1 MVTVVDGMN
10 FLRDYQEA
18 ASLASRGETLGEE
31 DQRSIT
37 DLLIDQVEFADVIL
51 VSKIDLISSEQ
62 REELLAILR
71 QLNAEA
77 EILPMVMGQ
86 VPLAKILDTG
96 RFDFDRAASAP
107 GWLKELRGEHLP
119 ETEEYGIASMAYRA
133 RRPFHPARFHAF
145 LHNPLKQGRLLRS
158 RASSGSPAG
167 PARPAAG
174 RRPAA

>member
-1 MVTVVDGMN
+1 M
-10 FLRDYQEA
+10 
-18 ASLASRGETLGEE
+18 
-31 DQRSIT
+31 
-37 DLLIDQVEFADVIL
+37 IL

-86 VPLAKILDTG
+86 VPLAKIRYRSL
-96 RFDFDRAASAP
+96 DFDRAASAP

-133 RRPFHPARFHAF
+133 RRPFHP
-145 LHNPLKQGRLLRS
+145 
-158 RASSGSPAG
+158 RASTPS
-167 PARPAAG
+167 RTI
-174 RRPAA
+174 R

>member
-1 MVTVVDGMN
+1 TVVDGMN

-18 ASLASRGETLGEE
+18 ASLANRGETLGEE

-96 RFDFDRAASAP
+96 RFDF
-107 GWLKELRGEHLP
+107 
-119 ETEEYGIASMAYRA
+119 
-133 RRPFHPARFHAF
+133 
-145 LHNPLKQGRLLRS
+145 
-158 RASSGSPAG
+158 
-167 PARPAAG
+167 
-174 RRPAA
+174 

>member
-1 MVTVVDGMN
+1 
-10 FLRDYQEA
+10 
-18 ASLASRGETLGEE
+18 ETLGEE

-107 GWLKELRGEHLP
+107 GWLKEL
-119 ETEEYGIASMAYRA
+119 
-133 RRPFHPARFHAF
+133 
-145 LHNPLKQGRLLRS
+145 
-158 RASSGSPAG
+158 
-167 PARPAAG
+167 
-174 RRPAA
+174 